1 MAFKGMDTEAGLDVA
16 TFIDTTGS
24 DILDV
29 IDSVTSVVTSV
40 EWVGPDYDQYTSD
53 WNSFVS
59 GPVNSLVEAFAAKAE
74 ELRAD
79 AEEQDT
85 TSNNQ

>member
-1 MAFKGMDTEAGLDVA
+1 MAFKGMDTEAGLEVA

-24 DILDV
+24 EILDI

-40 EWVGPDYDQYTSD
+40 EWIGPDYDQYTSD

-59 GPVNSLVEAFAAKAE
+59 GPVAGLVEAISAKAE
-74 ELRAD
+74 ELRVD

-85 TSNNQ
+85 ASNGQ